1 MQPAKKMPTHD
12 ILVATPLTEEEKARG
27 VKPFWTKIGAA
38 WSLPDGSGY
47 SLVLQALPLDGR
59 MVMKVPQSKDDE
71 QKDDPRD
78 DSRFGRSD
86 YQTRS
91 NGR

>member
-12 ILVATPLTEEEKARG
+12 ILVATPLTEKEKEQG

-59 MVMKVPQSKDDE
+59 MVMKVPTAKEDDRP
-71 QKDDPRD
+71 DPRD
-78 DSRFGRSD
+78 DPRYGQSD